1 MKNIKTLQCLSTF
14 LGFEET
20 GWEKMV
26 DFGRLIE
33 EKQTSK
39 LGSVGILV

>member
-1 MKNIKTLQCLSTF
+1 MKNIKTLQCLSTSS
-14 LGFEET
+14 GFEES
-20 GWEKMV
+20 GREKMV
-26 DFGRLIE
+26 DFGWLIE